1 MRTMLSRRALA
12 PILFG
17 AALVVASAIVAVAA
31 TRALPPAQAASG
43 GRSTA
48 AVAEAPAPPRV
59 EDTATN
65 VKLAFGQEMNAKERY
80 LDLAKKADLEGYPAV
95 ARLFRA
101 CARAEEVHAQR
112 LLEAVASSG
121 AYEARFTMQRPVVA
135 TTPENLEA
143 SIERERYE
151 VEQFY
156 PPLIEKARAEGST
169 VAVRGMTFAYSA
181 EREHLLLLTAAREHL
196 AQPDASPAIYV
207 CPTCGKT
214 VEALGFAKCPNCFT
228 SAKKFV
234 RVV

>member
-1 MRTMLSRRALA
+1 MRTILGRPAVA

-31 TRALPPAQAASG
+31 TRALPPDQAASG
-43 GRSTA
+43 QS
-48 AVAEAPAPPRV
+48 AVTETPAPPRV

-65 VKLAFGQEMNAKERY
+65 VKVAFGQEMNGKDRY
-80 LDLAKKADLEGYPAV
+80 LQLAKRADLESFTAV

-101 CARAEEVHAQR
+101 CARAEEAHAQR
-112 LLEAVASSG
+112 LLEAISSTG
-121 AYEARFTMQRPVVA
+121 GYEARYQMQRPVVA

-169 VAVRGMTFAYSA
+169 MAVRSMTYACSA
-181 EREHLLLLTAAREHL
+181 EREHLTLLTAAL
-196 AQPDASPAIYV
+196 GNLGQTDASKAIYV

-214 VEALGFAKCPNCFT
+214 VEAVKFEKCPNCFT

>member
-1 MRTMLSRRALA
+1 MA
-12 PILFG
+12 PVLFG
-17 AALVVASAIVAVAA
+17 AALVVASAIVAIAA
-31 TRALPPAQAASG
+31 TRPLPPAQAASG
-43 GRSTA
+43 GRSA
-48 AVAEAPAPPRV
+48 GAVAEAPAPPRV

-65 VKLAFGQEMNAKERY
+65 VKVAFGQEMNAKERY
-80 LDLAKKADLEGYPAV
+80 LVEAKRADFEGYPAV

-101 CARAEEVHAQR
+101 CARAEEAHAQR
-112 LLEAVASSG
+112 LLQAIASTG
-121 AYEARFTMQRPVVA
+121 GYEARYTMERPVIA
-135 TTPENLEA
+135 TTAENLQT

-169 VAVRGMTFAYSA
+169 VAVRGMTFALSA
-181 EREHLLLLTAAREHL
+181 EREHLLLLTEAQGHL
-196 AQPDASPAIYV
+196 GQPDASRVIYV

-214 VEALGFAKCPNCFT
+214 VEGLEFAKCPTCFT

>member
-1 MRTMLSRRALA
+1 MRTTLRRRAMA

-43 GRSTA
+43 GRSADAKPDTA
-48 AVAEAPAPPRV
+48 APPRI

-65 VKLAFGQEMNAKERY
+65 VKVAFGQEMNGKERY
-80 LDLAKKADLEGYPAV
+80 LALAKRADFEGYPAV

-112 LLEAVASSG
+112 LLEAIASTG
-121 AYEARFTMQRPVVA
+121 GYEARYQMQRPVIA

-156 PPLIEKARAEGST
+156 PPLIEKARTEGST
-169 VAVRGMTFAYSA
+169 VAVRGMTFALSA
-181 EREHLLLLTAAREHL
+181 EREHLLLLTAAQEHP
-196 AQPDASPAIYV
+196 AQADAPRAIYV

>member
-1 MRTMLSRRALA
+1 MA

-31 TRALPPAQAASG
+31 TRPLPPAQAASG
-43 GRSTA
+43 GRSA
-48 AVAEAPAPPRV
+48 DAVAEAPAPPRV

-65 VKLAFGQEMNAKERY
+65 VKVAFSLEMNAKERY
-80 LDLAKKADLEGYPAV
+80 LLQAKRADLEGYPAV

-101 CARAEEVHAQR
+101 CARAEEAHAQR
-112 LLEAVASSG
+112 LLLAIAATGS
-121 AYEARFTMQRPVVA
+121 YEARYTLERPVIA
-135 TTPENLEA
+135 TTPENLEN
-143 SIERERYE
+143 SIEHERYE

-169 VAVRGMTFAYSA
+169 AAVRGMTFALSA
-181 EREHLLLLTAAREHL
+181 EREHLLLLTTARENL
-196 AQPDASPAIYV
+196 AQPDASRAIYV

-214 VEALGFAKCPNCFT
+214 VEGLGFAKCPNCFT